1 MKHTRLLVVLCL
13 SVISFG
19 AFAQNH
25 SAMRI
30 NEILVTNTNDFQ
42 DDFGQQNAWIEL
54 FNSSYGTVDV
64 GGCFLSDDAADLR
77 KYSIPKG
84 DVLTKVKPRQHLLF
98 WADNQPFR
106 GTFHTN
112 FTLIPGKTIFFVA
125 SDGKTIIDQI
135 VVPQQFADSSMTNV
149 SYGRTDDGIGST
161 DGKGEGWKVMAKTSP
176 STNNAEMAKV
186 SKSQRMGEIDPY
198 GWMLAVTSMSV
209 VFIALIILYRL
220 FKRIAQI
227 SNRKADKKTQASV
240 NPQTIKTTKAEENS
254 SETFAAIAMA
264 LHLYQEENEAHDEE
278 SFVVTLQHTDRSY
291 SPWSSKI
298 YSLRENPQVNRRK

>member
-19 AFAQNH
+19 AFAQNQ

-42 DDFGQQNAWIEL
+42 DDIGQQNAWIEL

-112 FTLIPGKTIFFVA
+112 LTLIPGKTIFFVA

-161 DGKGEGWKVMAKTSP
+161 DGKGAGWKVMAKTSP